1 MGPILET
8 QVGEAIRAEDGM
20 LAIQMLIPILDFFN
34 EWSGALDD
42 SYGEG
47 GMFVFAWNAQ
57 LEKAISLL
65 PDELDDEDHA
75 VIENIMESME
85 ELDAYGWGSDVEDSQ
100 MKLQK
105 ILDCASTRSMPER
118 PAFCHIIELI
128 AELASTR
135 V

>member
-1 MGPILET
+1 
-8 QVGEAIRAEDGM
+8 
-20 LAIQMLIPILDFFN
+20 MLIPILDFFN
-34 EWSGALDD
+34 EWSGAIDD

-47 GMFVFAWNAQ
+47 GMFVCEWNAQ

-65 PDELDDEDHA
+65 TDDDELDDEDHA

-128 AELASTR
+128 AESASTR